1 MPEHKHTVV
10 PSRYR
15 WLVAF
20 LFFLVYTIA
29 AADRANLGIALPFIR
44 KAFHMSNTA
53 AGGLVSLFL
62 IAYAVAQLPSAWLLT
77 RFGVRRVFPLSIVFT
92 GMMTCLTGIAGQFGV
107 LGLIKMCRVGL
118 GVAEGPLPI
127 GISTTINHW
136 FPSREKGT
144 ASGIFLSS
152 VKFGPVLA
160 PILGTMII
168 SAWGWQRLFIL
179 YSIPMVLLAIVW
191 YKLVPNKPELSP
203 HVNAA
208 ECAIIAEKQSNSTD
222 ATNSGSRPIPWLDKL
237 IRVRSDLRLDSTP
250 SILKSGNI
258 LGCAFAYCCQLGIS
272 SVMLAWIPTYL
283 LTVKKLSV
291 MGMGFVAAA
300 PWVGAVAGNILG
312 GMLSD
317 KLLGK
322 RRKPGMLISALA
334 TAGMMF
340 VLINAPASPVIYAA
354 LLFSTGLL
362 LSIGFSAYMAYPM
375 NCVSKEKFPIASAV
389 VNMGGQLGAAAAPFI
404 AGLLLD
410 HLGWDAV
417 FSFMGAISLLTFIVV
432 LSIVEPLKVQH

>member
-1 MPEHKHTVV
+1 MTTTNNTKPASH
-10 PSRYR
+10 YR

-44 KAFHMSNTA
+44 KAFHMSNAA

-62 IAYAVAQLPSAWLLT
+62 ISYAIAQLPAAWLLT
-77 RFGVRRVFPLSIVFT
+77 RFGVRRVFPLSIVLT
-92 GMMTCLTGIAGQFGV
+92 GMVTCLTGIAGQ
-107 LGLIKMCRVGL
+107 LGALAPIKWCRVGL
-118 GVAEGPLPI
+118 GLAEGPLPI

-144 ASGIFLSS
+144 ATGIFLSS

-160 PILGTMII
+160 PILGTLII
-168 SAWGWQRLFIL
+168 TAWGWQRLFIL
-179 YSIPMVLLAIVW
+179 YSIPMLLLALLW
-191 YKLVPNKPELSP
+191 YKLVPDCSQDSP
-203 HVNAA
+203 HVNES
-208 ECAIIAEKQSNSTD
+208 ECALIAEKTMTTTSKHSV
-222 ATNSGSRPIPWLDKL
+222 SRPIPWLDKL
-237 IRVRSDLRLDSTP
+237 IKVQDSPKLDSTA
-250 SILKSGNI
+250 SVLHSWNI
-258 LGCAFAYCCQLGIS
+258 LGCAIGYGCQLGIS

-283 LTVKKLSV
+283 LTVRKLSV

-322 RRKPGMLISALA
+322 RRKPGMLISALS
-334 TAGMMF
+334 TAAMMF
-340 VLINAPASPVIYAA
+340 VLINAPAEPALYAG
-354 LLFSTGLL
+354 LLFLTGLM

-375 NCVSKEKFPIASAV
+375 NGVSKEKFPIASAV

-410 HLGWDAV
+410 YLGWDAV
-417 FSFMGAISLLTFIVV
+417 FGFMAVISLLTFLIV
-432 LSIVEPLKVQH
+432 LSIVEPLRVEA